1 MGFRLSDVIKPYLV
15 DDGFSP
21 LRHIVNRPIT
31 RWGEDFDPLINLG
44 SESFS
49 GVSSLDYLSG
59 NILEIPISKGQ
70 SLILPEDIEDSETE
84 FTIEWGY
91 HEWIHLPKNRT
102 ERAINLDCFGTEYEE
117 RRECNLIFSQ
127 YPSNWAYNKDKYIW
141 MDKERYNGGFM
152 WGSKGKFLI
161 VRSPNMKK
169 RAH

>member
-1 MGFRLSDVIKPYLV
+1 MELRLSDVIKPYIV

-21 LRHIVNRPIT
+21 LRRIVNRPIT
-31 RWGEDFDPLINLG
+31 RWREDFDPLVDLG
-44 SESFS
+44 FESFS
-49 GVSSLDYLSG
+49 GSSSLDSLSG

-70 SLILPEDIEDSETE
+70 SLILPENIDDPETE

-91 HEWIHLPKNRT
+91 HEWIRLPKSRA
-102 ERAINLDCFGTEYEE
+102 ERSENLDVFGTEYEE
-117 RRECNLIFSQ
+117 RRECDLIFSQ

-141 MDKERYNGGFM
+141 MDKERYNGEFM
-152 WGSKGKFLI
+152 WGSKGRFLI